1 MQSAVAA
8 APKPAAETQATTDKS
23 PAATTAPVGWLVQVA
38 AFSSQKDA
46 ENLKTKLAAKGYNAS
61 IMETHLNDKGTWY
74 RVRIGRRMSKEAAQD
89 IAVRIGGGAK
99 ALPDQE

>member
-1 MQSAVAA
+1 
-8 APKPAAETQATTDKS
+8 
-23 PAATTAPVGWLVQVA
+23 
-38 AFSSQKDA
+38 
-46 ENLKTKLAAKGYNAS
+46 
-61 IMETHLNDKGTWY
+61 METHLNDKGTWY